1 MYGKKGTG
9 DRDDGWI
16 RDGSG
21 PGSLM
26 FKACLTH
33 TCKVPGLILSL
44 FPVCLS
50 AAWHLF
56 WSEKIT
62 KKIHL
67 QKGNKLK

>member
-50 AAWHLF
+50 AGICSDL
-56 WSEKIT
+56 
-62 KKIHL
+62 KKLPKKYTYKKEI
-67 QKGNKLK
+67 N